1 MCEKCSQWRSAYSVN
16 EIWFVYIKQISAT
29 VSRDLL
35 SSLYVLPRW
44 EFPLFS
50 YHTHTPRR
58 IVTKKRSSIRA
69 TIEYS
74 CDVYDEMRWEAQKK
88 VASFIVIVTFYTR
101 RQRKKMNFC
110 HSFFS
115 HFLFNPIKCC
125 AESAAVSM
133 RRAGFLCLIRFC
145 ERNAKM
151 CGCAH
156 ATRLGE
162 N

>member
-1 MCEKCSQWRSAYSVN
+1 MFAMESAYSVN

-35 SSLYVLPRW
+35 SSLCVLSCW
-44 EFPLFS
+44 EFVLFS
-50 YHTHTPRR
+50 YHTYTPRR
-58 IVTKKRSSIRA
+58 IVAKKCSSIRA

-74 CDVYDEMRWEAQKK
+74 CDVY
-88 VASFIVIVTFYTR
+88 TR
-101 RQRKKMNFC
+101 RDAMRREKSGLVYCNCYIYTGRRKKWTF
-110 HSFFS
+110 FFS

-125 AESAAVSM
+125 AESASVSM

-145 ERNAKM
+145 ERNGKM

-156 ATRLGE
+156 ATLLGE